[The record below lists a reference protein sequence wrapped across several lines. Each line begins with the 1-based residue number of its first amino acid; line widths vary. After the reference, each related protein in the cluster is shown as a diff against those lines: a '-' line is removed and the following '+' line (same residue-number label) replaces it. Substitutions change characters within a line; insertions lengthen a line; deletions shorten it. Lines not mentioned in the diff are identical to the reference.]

1 MVVGSGGGALRGW
14 LCLPL
19 VLCLLAC
26 PEARADEAGCD
37 PLAIDLTV
45 TPQRTLIYAS
55 LKETVKVQA
64 ARPERAD
71 VVLIGDSLFA
81 GWRTDL
87 PAAFPSTSI
96 YDFAVGGDRVPSVLW
111 RLENTDLSP
120 LRPSAVALLIGTN
133 DLAAGTPA
141 CAVATGIETI
151 VERLRTLWPKTP
163 VLVLAIPPRGA
174 DFHALDDRR
183 LEVNGAISA
192 LGRRLPNVYAVTI
205 DDDAFTCGQ
214 YRNPRADGSDA
225 SARLSC
231 VNYADDNLH
240 FSTEGYVVL
249 GHVLQAAAKASLGKD
264 VFR

>member
-1 MVVGSGGGALRGW
+1 MVGRGGGAFGRW
-14 LCLPL
+14 LCLPV

-26 PEARADEAGCD
+26 AEARSDEASCD

-55 LKETVKVQA
+55 LKETLKVQA

-151 VERLRTLWPKTP
+151 VGRLHTLWPKTP
-163 VLVLAIPPRGA
+163 VLVLTIPPRGA

-183 LEVNGAISA
+183 LELNGAIA
-192 LGRRLPNVYAVTI
+192 TLGRRMPNVYAVTI

-214 YRNPRADGSDA
+214 YRKPRATDGDA
-225 SARLSC
+225 ATRLSC
-231 VNYADDNLH
+231 ANYADDNLH
-240 FSTEGYVVL
+240 FSTAGYVAL
-249 GHVLQAAAKASLGKD
+249 GRALQDAAEAALGKD

>member
-1 MVVGSGGGALRGW
+1 MLQGSGGMLRLW
-14 LCLPL
+14 LCLPV

-26 PEARADEAGCD
+26 PEARADEAICD

-55 LKETVKVQA
+55 LKETLRVQA

-87 PAAFPSTSI
+87 PATFPSTSI
-96 YDFAVGGDRVPSVLW
+96 YDFAVGGDRVPNVLW
-111 RLENTDLSP
+111 RLGSADLSS
-120 LRPSAVALLIGTN
+120 LHPSAVALLIGTN

-141 CAVATGIETI
+141 CAVTTGIETI
-151 VERLRTLWPKTP
+151 VGRLQTLWPKTP
-163 VLVLAIPPRGA
+163 VLVLTIPPRGA

-183 LEVNGAISA
+183 LEVNAAIA
-192 LGRRLPNVYAVTI
+192 TLGGRLPNVYAVTI

-214 YRNPRADGSDA
+214 YRKPRATDGDA
-225 SARLSC
+225 STRLSC
-231 VNYADDNLH
+231 ANYADDNLH
-240 FSTEGYVVL
+240 FSTAGYVVL
-249 GHVLQAAAKASLGKD
+249 GHALQAAAKAALGKD

>member
-1 MVVGSGGGALRGW
+1 MRNTGGSMRRWVGLSAILY
-14 LCLPL
+14 
-19 VLCLLAC
+19 LLAVT
-26 PEARADEAGCD
+26 EAFADEPKCD

-45 TPQRTLIYAS
+45 TPQRTMIYAS
-55 LKETVKVQA
+55 LKETLKVEA

-87 PAAFPSTSI
+87 PTAFSSTAI
-96 YDFAVGGDRVPSVLW
+96 YDFAVGGDRVPNVLW
-111 RLENTDLSP
+111 RLENTDLSS

-133 DLAAGTPA
+133 DLATGTPA

-151 VERLRTLWPKTP
+151 VERLRAIWPQTP
-163 VLVLAIPPRGA
+163 VLVLTIPPRGA

-183 LEVNGAISA
+183 LEVNGAIAA
-192 LGRRLPNVYAVTI
+192 LADRLPNVHAVVI

-214 YRNPRADGSDA
+214 FGKPRQAGAAA
-225 SARLSC
+225 SRLAC
-231 VNYADDNLH
+231 GNYADDNLH
-240 FSTEGYVVL
+240 FSTAGYVVL
-249 GHVLQAAAKASLGKD
+249 GNTLRAAAKAALAKD